1 MSENGIKE
9 RAHNNLPHIH
19 FPCSSILPR
28 PDDEEKKEKR
38 TKKKKDDHQLLEEEV
53 NAFFSGLY
61 FDLAGGNCEVAG
73 RNGGGDLLR
82 FVLPPVHSGVK

>member
-38 TKKKKDDHQLLEEEV
+38 TKKRRTITNFSRKK
-53 NAFFSGLY
+53 
-61 FDLAGGNCEVAG
+61 
-73 RNGGGDLLR
+73 
-82 FVLPPVHSGVK
+82 